1 MFKRFIEYLY
11 IKYVFMPELM
21 GMNGPEMLDYLSA
34 HGANL
39 VGEIPMTAELFI
51 ELKASDSQIRQA
63 MYHRQHNPLH

>member
-51 ELKASDSQIRQA
+51 ELKANDAQIRQA
-63 MYHRQHNPLH
+63 MYQLPYNTTH